1 MVTIAAILITFVF
14 AFLLGFAI
22 SEVINN
28 NRHNF

>member
-22 SEVINN
+22 SEAVN